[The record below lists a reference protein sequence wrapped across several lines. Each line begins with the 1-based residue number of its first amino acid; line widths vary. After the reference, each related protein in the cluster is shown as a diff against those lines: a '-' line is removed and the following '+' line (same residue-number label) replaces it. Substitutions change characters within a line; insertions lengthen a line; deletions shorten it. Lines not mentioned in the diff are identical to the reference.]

1 MQRWFTVFSWT
12 WVAKDNL
19 QAYVWM
25 FVSRANGD
33 HDNNRM
39 LEKFVKTLTNDEQNK
54 VQDMSKF
61 YLENISQNC
70 SS

>member
-1 MQRWFTVFSWT
+1 
-12 WVAKDNL
+12 
-19 QAYVWM
+19 M
-25 FVSRANGD
+25 FVSRANGY